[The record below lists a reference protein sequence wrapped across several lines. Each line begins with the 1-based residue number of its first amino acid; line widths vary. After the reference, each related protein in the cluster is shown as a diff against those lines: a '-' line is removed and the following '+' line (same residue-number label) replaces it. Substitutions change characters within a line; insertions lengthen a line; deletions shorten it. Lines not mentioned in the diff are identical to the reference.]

1 MTEPIQTRETGY
13 HLAADKVSSPS
24 NLPGRAHAR
33 NRRGPVKRVLL
44 VVGPFFFLV
53 AAFAL
58 SAGIVDIVAQ
68 PPTAKP
74 APTLAEER
82 AMAELAPTADLDTSA
97 PSQPEPKNTTESLE
111 GIHDDGKQVVDTK
124 TLESHRR
131 AL

>member
-1 MTEPIQTRETGY
+1 MTEQIQTREAGY

-24 NLPGRAHAR
+24 NFEGRAHAR

-82 AMAELAPTADLDTSA
+82 AMAELAPTADLDASA
-97 PSQPEPKNTTESLE
+97 PTQPEPKNTTASLE
-111 GIHDDGKQVVDTK
+111 GTHDDLGTD
-124 TLESHRR
+124 L
-131 AL
+131 ALGQPD